1 MENHKSEKAKK
12 RKRNYNFMNNEI
24 IKFNSKIMR
33 NFVISKTLFAIP
45 LYMKFVIENLIF
57 N

>member
-12 RKRNYNFMNNEI
+12 RTRNYDFMNNEI

-33 NFVISKTLFAIP
+33 NFVISKTLFVIP
-45 LYMKFVIENLIF
+45 LYIKFAIENLLF